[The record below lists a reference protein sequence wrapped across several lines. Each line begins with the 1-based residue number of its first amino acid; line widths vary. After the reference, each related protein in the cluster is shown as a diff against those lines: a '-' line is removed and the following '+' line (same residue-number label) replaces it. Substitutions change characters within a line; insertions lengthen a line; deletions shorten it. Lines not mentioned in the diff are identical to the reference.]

1 MSKVAGS
8 VRFDGMEVSE
18 GAAFEVL
25 LGAEGFYF
33 TVEGGT
39 ATVEGGGDGGLG
51 FVASFVEED
60 AHVGRAY
67 GSGEAVG
74 DCHVAVLAV
83 FISLVGYV
91 AFYSESSEAV
101 WASAHAR

>member
-25 LGAEGFYF
+25 LVAEGFYF

-39 ATVEGGGDGGLG
+39 ATVEGGGYGGLG

-74 DCHVAVLAV
+74 DCHVAVFGGFHFV
-83 FISLVGYV
+83 VGYV

-101 WASAHAR
+101 GTAAHTR

>member
-1 MSKVAGS
+1 M
-8 VRFDGMEVSE
+8 SE

-33 TVEGGT
+33 AVEGGT
-39 ATVEGGGDGGLG
+39 ATVEGGGYGGLG

-67 GSGEAVG
+67 GSG
-74 DCHVAVLAV
+74 
-83 FISLVGYV
+83 
-91 AFYSESSEAV
+91 
-101 WASAHAR
+101 